1 MRSIGKRAIAI
12 TVIAFCYEKGIAMG
26 LLKWIKD
33 TYMEGYNKAKEEQEN
48 SDNQLSDQSEQNKQ
62 LIPTLLMEKRLLCSV
77 AAPYRVVTFGD
88 WFTLFKDTEENDDH
102 VPLHLHTFGNDLN
115 LTEEQ
120 KEMLKQS
127 LEKDFQVYDRESAL
141 EMCKEMNSNWKYI
154 KSVSDEF
161 AENIWEARVRFF
173 RETGIGGSYAM
184 LLVMAG
190 HSLTASVDLGYL
202 TEEEAF
208 IASKDMMYYFPL
220 VFDDWKHFE
229 RRFLEGNQNIKINR
243 GVGKNVLQK
252 YLGYLLTKTGSP
264 WQWLSIQELRDL
276 EAKNHFENDEYSYL

>member
-1 MRSIGKRAIAI
+1 
-12 TVIAFCYEKGIAMG
+12 MG

-33 TYMEGYNKAKEEQEN
+33 TYMEGYNEAKEEQEI
-48 SDNQLSDQSEQNKQ
+48 SDSQLSDQSEKNKQ
-62 LIPTLLMEKRLLCSV
+62 LIPTLPMEKRLLCSV
-77 AAPYRVVTFGD
+77 AAPYRVVIFGD
-88 WFTLFKDTEENDDH
+88 WFTLFKDTDENDDH
-102 VPLHLHTFGNDLN
+102 VPLHLHTFGKDLN

-120 KEMLKQS
+120 IEMLKQS
-127 LEKDFQVYDRESAL
+127 LKKDFQVYDRESAL

-161 AENIWEARVRFF
+161 AENMWEARVKFF

-184 LLVMAG
+184 LLAMAG

-220 VFDDWKHFE
+220 VFDDWNHFQK
-229 RRFLEGNQNIKINR
+229 RFLEGNQNVKINR
-243 GVGKNVLQK
+243 GVGNKVLEK
-252 YLGYLLTKTGSP
+252 YLGYLLTKSGSP
-264 WQWLSIQELRDL
+264 WQWLEIKEVRKLKDKGPIVGESTSSNRRDEHL
-276 EAKNHFENDEYSYL
+276 SVVKG